1 MPLIF
6 LFSNVG
12 FNLVR
17 PDELSD
23 EVFEVELARNC
34 LLNMG

>member
-1 MPLIF
+1 M
-6 LFSNVG
+6 SMWDMQEMVK
-12 FNLVR
+12 